1 MRPLLLT
8 IFQPLSNPIAIFLIV
23 LLIILLAPILLK
35 RLRIPHIVGM
45 ILAGLLVG
53 PHGLNILPRDSSID
67 LFGQLGLL
75 YIMFLAGVE
84 IDLNDLRN
92 NRYKSLVFGLFT
104 FSIPLVL
111 GYISSR
117 YLLHYA
123 LASSVLMAAMYAS
136 HTLITFPM
144 VSRMGLAKKTVVNI
158 AVGGTIITETL
169 VLLILAA
176 VSSHYRHETDNM
188 TEMRMLIGLLISVL
202 VIFFVFPPLTR
213 WFLKNFR
220 DSVLQFV
227 FILVLAFGAALLTE
241 YAGMHG
247 VLGIFFAGLVLNKY
261 IPKVS
266 PLMNRLEFMGN
277 MLFIPFFL
285 ISIGM
290 MINFSVFAHGTEAL
304 YVALVMIA
312 VALLGKWLASFLT
325 RQTFKMSR
333 SEELML
339 FGLSSGRAAVTLA
352 ILMIGYNIILGY
364 DAQNEPIRLMDEYVL
379 NGSLVLILVS
389 CIISA
394 LATDKAA
401 GKILLDEVKENP
413 SLDTVNESLLIPI
426 ANPKNIDC
434 LVQLALLMR
443 DSKDKLYAL
452 RVVDD
457 IIKENSKENSLR
469 QLIYASKLAAAADL
483 RLQQVLRYDSDVAN
497 GIIHTVREYD
507 ISDVLLGLHH
517 KLPLN
522 DFFLGAKTR
531 SIMTQMQKGIYIN
544 RFILRPA
551 DIHRIL
557 LVVPSKAEFEKGFL
571 SWLNRMI
578 KLASNLNAGISFYA
592 TAATIN
598 HSRQILSVQKVNVR
612 TKWTEFDDL
621 NNLPAL
627 ADEIKKDDLLTV
639 VLSRQGSVSFKNSF
653 EGIAQILENKF
664 DHCNLMLIYPNQTV
678 YKEGWTSF
686 YSPLDFYNETEELL
700 SALSN
705 DGLQHSS
712 KLSDSGR
719 LEDPDPLTRKL

>member
-364 DAQNEPIRLMDEYVL
+364 DAQNEPVRLMDEYVL

>member
-8 IFQPLSNPIAIFLIV
+8 IFQPLSNPVAIFLIV

-53 PHGLNILPRDSSID
+53 PYGLNILPRDGSID

-92 NRYKSLVFGLFT
+92 NRYKSLLFGLFT
-104 FSIPLVL
+104 FLIPLAL

-117 YLLHYA
+117 YLLHYTI
-123 LASSVLMAAMYAS
+123 ASSVLMAAMYAS
-136 HTLITFPM
+136 HTLITFPV

-176 VSSHYRHETDNM
+176 VSSRYRQEADNM
-188 TEMRMLIGLLISVL
+188 TEMKMLIGLLISAL

-227 FILVLAFGAALLTE
+227 FILVLAFGASLLTE
-241 YAGMHG
+241 YAGLHG

-290 MINFSVFAHGTEAL
+290 MINFSVFAKGPEAF
-304 YVALVMIA
+304 YVTLVMII
-312 VALLGKWLASFLT
+312 VALLSKGLASILAK
-325 RQTFKMSR
+325 QSFKMSR
-333 SEELML
+333 SEGWML

-352 ILMIGYNIILGY
+352 ILMIGYTIILGY
-364 DAQNEPIRLMDEYVL
+364 DAQNEPIRLMNEYVL

-394 LATDKAA
+394 VATEKAA
-401 GKILLDEVKENP
+401 GNILLDEAKENP
-413 SLDTVNESLLIPI
+413 PLDTVNESLLIPI

-443 DSKDKLYAL
+443 GPKDKLYAL

-457 IIKENSKENSLR
+457 VIKENSKENSLR
-469 QLIYASKLAAAADL
+469 QLIYASKLVAAADL
-483 RLQQVLRYDSDVAN
+483 RLHQVLRYDSDVAN

-507 ISDVLLGLHH
+507 ISDVILGLHH

-531 SIMTQMQKGIYIN
+531 SIMTQMQKSIYIS

-557 LVVPSKAEFEKGFL
+557 LVIPAKAEFEKGFL

-578 KLASNLNAGISFYA
+578 NLASNLNAGISFYA

-598 HSRQILSVQKVNVR
+598 HSRQLLSVQQVSVR

-627 ADEIKKDDLLTV
+627 AREIKPDDLLTV
-639 VLSRQGSVSFKNSF
+639 VLSRQGSVSYKNSF
-653 EGIAQILENKF
+653 EGIAQILENNLNN
-664 DHCNLMLIYPNQTV
+664 CNLMLVYPNQTV
-678 YKEGWTSF
+678 YEERWTSF
-686 YSPLDFYNETEELL
+686 YSPLDFYNEAEELL
-700 SALSN
+700 SAPHNEGRQDASGLSEPIK
-705 DGLQHSS
+705 QEEP
-712 KLSDSGR
+712 DS
-719 LEDPDPLTRKL
+719 LPRKL

>member
-1 MRPLLLT
+1 MT

-364 DAQNEPIRLMDEYVL
+364 DAQNEPVRLMDEYVL